1 MYRYLEHLLAQR
13 VLECLERRHPGNALN
28 FSDLGPNG
36 FGNFQGS
43 RAQSLGK
50 GKHGNGE
57 VAKLDPGRLFDY
69 DARQG
74 DTVMTP
80 RKTVQH
86 SLGEKML

>member
-1 MYRYLEHLLAQR
+1 M
-13 VLECLERRHPGNALN
+13 N

-43 RAQSLGK
+43 RAQRLGK

-57 VAKLDPGRLFDY
+57 VAKVDPGWLFDH

-74 DTVMTP
+74 DTGMTALQ
-80 RKTVQH
+80 TLQH
-86 SLGEKML
+86 ALGKKML